1 MKQILTRGNVVVNN
15 LKVGDIIYEF
25 EHGLMVKSKV
35 KTAPKETEGYWGWE
49 SVKLDENNQETDE
62 IIDYGVREG
71 FSHYAPN
78 LYDYEAYKGCKLI

>member
-35 KTAPKETEGYWGWE
+35 KTAPKETEGYWG
-49 SVKLDENNQETDE
+49 
-62 IIDYGVREG
+62 
-71 FSHYAPN
+71 
-78 LYDYEAYKGCKLI
+78 